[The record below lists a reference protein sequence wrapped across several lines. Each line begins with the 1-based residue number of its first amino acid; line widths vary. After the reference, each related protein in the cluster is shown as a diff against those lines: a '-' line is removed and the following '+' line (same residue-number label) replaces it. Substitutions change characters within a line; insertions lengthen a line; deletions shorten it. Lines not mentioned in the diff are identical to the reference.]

1 MHEPLNL
8 ERLKAEVSDDD
19 ARVDLKGVVALNLN
33 LEHEKPPM
41 CARALTGTRNA
52 GPRTA
57 PTGVITLI
65 VDAEASVLC
74 VRSDLRKLSVSH
86 MD

>member
-19 ARVDLKGVVALNLN
+19 ARVDLKGVVGLNLN

-52 GPRTA
+52 GPHTA
-57 PTGVITLI
+57 PTGVITSI
-65 VDAEASVLC
+65 VDAKASVLC
-74 VRSDLRKLSVSH
+74 ARSDLRKLSMSH

>member
-1 MHEPLNL
+1 MHEQLNL

-19 ARVDLKGVVALNLN
+19 ARVDLKGIVALNLN

-52 GPRTA
+52 GRTLL
-57 PTGVITLI
+57 PPGVITSI
-65 VDAEASVLC
+65 VDAEASALC
-74 VRSDLRKLSVSH
+74 VRSDLRKLSMSH
-86 MD
+86 TD